1 MPHFRGCFSAVFLSS
16 GNNAMTTFTHAGYF
30 DNGLARIDPEVDAAL
45 RQEDRRQA
53 EGIELIASENIV
65 SQATLDALGSTI
77 VNKTVEGYP
86 GRRYYGGAA
95 HADAIERLAIERAKR
110 LFHCSYANVQPH
122 SGSQANLAVF
132 LAFVKPGDTVLSMDL
147 SAGGH
152 LSHGAR
158 VNVTGK
164 WFEIRH
170 YGVCPGDGRIDYDE
184 VQTMAHKCQPKLII
198 CGGSA
203 YPRAIDFKRFRA
215 IANSVGAILL
225 ADMAHFAGLV
235 AGGVH
240 QSPIPHAHVSTATT
254 YKNLRGVRGGL
265 VLTDDASLARKL
277 DAAVFPGVQ
286 GSVILNAVAAKAVC
300 LGEAL
305 RPEFANYARGVLDNA
320 RTLAATLVS
329 RNLDVVTGGTDTP
342 LLLVDLRRHKL
353 TGAAACQSL
362 ERAGLT
368 CNKNT
373 VPGDTQPA
381 TVTSGVR
388 LGVSAGTTRGFGT
401 AEFDT
406 IGHLISDVV
415 EALGESENT
424 LAQVEQQTRAQVLE
438 LTGAFPIYKT
448 P

>member
-1 MPHFRGCFSAVFLSS
+1 
-16 GNNAMTTFTHAGYF
+16 MTTFTHAGYF
-30 DNGLARIDPEVDAAL
+30 DDGLARIDPEVDAAL

-53 EGIELIASENIV
+53 DGIELIASENIV
-65 SQATLDALGSTI
+65 SQATLDALGATI

-95 HADAIERLAIERAKR
+95 HADAIEQLAIDRAKR
-110 LFHCSYANVQPH
+110 LFNCSYANVQPH

-132 LAFVKPGDTVLSMDL
+132 LAFLKPGDTVLSMDL

-164 WFEIRH
+164 WFEIRN
-170 YGVCPGDGRIDYDE
+170 YGVRTDNGHIDYEE
-184 VQTMAHKCQPKLII
+184 VQALADECQPKLII

-215 IANSVGAILL
+215 IADSVDAILL

-240 QSPIPHAHVSTATT
+240 PSPIPHAHVSTATT

-265 VLTDDASLARKL
+265 VLTDDSTLARKL
-277 DAAVFPGVQ
+277 DSAVFPGVQ

-305 RPEFANYARGVLDNA
+305 RPEFASYAQAVLNNA

-329 RNLDVVTGGTDTP
+329 RGLDVVTGGTDTP
-342 LLLVDLRRHKL
+342 LLLVDLRRHDL
-353 TGAAACQSL
+353 TGAITCESL

-373 VPGDTQPA
+373 VPGDTQPP

-401 AEFDT
+401 AEFET
-406 IGHLISDVV
+406 IGCLISDVV
-415 EALGESENT
+415 DALSQSEGT
-424 LAQVEQQTRAQVLE
+424 LARVEQETLIRVHE
-438 LTGAFPIYKT
+438 LTRAFPIYRT
-448 P
+448 PT